1 MDTSWAPIVRLWRT
15 VHHGRNALARRSDRV
30 QAALLIAV
38 VLIALSAIPFAAA
51 VASEKYAQQTQVS
64 LQQNSTR
71 HLVTATLLGDGVA
84 VDSTSRASG
93 NPTPTAATWHL
104 ADGTPRLGKISAG
117 PGIQAGQTVP
127 IWIDAG
133 GNPVAAP
140 LSADAVD
147 IFAVGVGLGLWVCLC
162 LALAA
167 VYLLTRYGL
176 DRARSARWQREWAL
190 LEERHT
196 SS

>member
-38 VLIALSAIPFAAA
+38 VVVGLSAIPFAAA
-51 VASEKYAQQTQVS
+51 VASGKYAQQTRISV
-64 LQQNSTR
+64 QQTSSR
-71 HLVTATLLGDGVA
+71 HLATATLLGDGAA
-84 VDSTSRASG
+84 VEASGRASAAG
-93 NPTPTAATWHL
+93 TSTAATWPL
-104 ADGTPRLGKISAG
+104 PDGTLRTGTVSAG
-117 PGIQAGQTVP
+117 QGTLAGQTVP
-127 IWIDAG
+127 IWIDSA

-147 IFAVGVGLGLWVCLC
+147 IVAVGVGLGLWLGLC
-162 LALAA
+162 LALASL
-167 VYLLTRYGL
+167 YLLTRYGL
-176 DRARSARWQREWAL
+176 DRARSAQWQRDWAL